1 MIKLGWLWGGQATK
15 SFFYHASI
23 VLGRSQCK
31 SWDWETPS
39 PSTHPSSETNL
50 LSPITSWLTRVIRL
64 RPWRRLYPLSGQMQW
79 HKGGPD
85 APLSSCWPLPLFQSL
100 RKGPE
105 VEKVLG
111 TGHIAA
117 LITHSVT
124 IEPNVWPPPL
134 GLTPSWQAG
143 KVMGPLWLV
152 CQQSAKTS
160 PLRPLPQLCSCWLTA
175 AKCFSPVLLCT
186 GVTHRE
192 EQETGIMGG
201 VRRWVTGGTL
211 HSIKGFF
218 LRVVLCKQKSLFWSV
233 IYQRLLL
240 LTSSLRRDY
249 DWLRGQKKKKE
260 SVHRQDI
267 PPLVNSKVNTSRKRV
282 KEVYLFTQTRVEML
296 ADVLPCIKD

>member
-1 MIKLGWLWGGQATK
+1 M
-15 SFFYHASI
+15 
-23 VLGRSQCK
+23 
-31 SWDWETPS
+31 PS
-39 PSTHPSSETNL
+39 SSTHPSSETNL

-64 RPWRRLYPLSGQMQW
+64 RPRRRLYPLSGQMQW

-152 CQQSAKTS
+152 CQQSAKTA
-160 PLRPLPQLCSCWLTA
+160 PLRPLPQPCSRWLTA
-175 AKCFSPVLLCT
+175 AKCFSPASLRK
-186 GVTHRE
+186 GIAHRE
-192 EQETGIMGG
+192 EETEIMGG
-201 VRRWVTGGTL
+201 VRRWATGGTL
-211 HSIKGFF
+211 HPIKGFF
-218 LRVVLCKQKSLFWSV
+218 AGGFVQTKILFWGV
-233 IYQRLLL
+233 ICRRLLL
-240 LTSSLRRDY
+240 LTPSLCPRLWLAERRE
-249 DWLRGQKKKKE
+249 KE
-260 SVHRQDI
+260 EREHRQDI
-267 PPLVNSKVNTSRKRV
+267 PPG
-282 KEVYLFTQTRVEML
+282 
-296 ADVLPCIKD
+296 